1 MDDHPDLIFHGGPI
15 VSFGGALSGGAL
27 SGSALSGRSVPLLR
41 AQALALAGG
50 RIAAVG
56 TDRDVLTLAG
66 PGTRFVNLRGRAV
79 LPGFQDAHAH
89 PLSEGIRLGWL
100 DLTATP
106 DRAAALHAISAA
118 SAAAGAD
125 HDPWVEAVYHPA
137 AWPDGRDP
145 TRDELD
151 AASPDVPVLLHH
163 GSGHAVVANSLALAI
178 ARITAA
184 ASDPAGAVIER
195 DEHGEPTGMLRG
207 SDPAAPFAPV
217 LPVLTPADLRVA
229 LRRVSARLAADGVT
243 AVSDADLGAAG
254 SPMDELAAYVG
265 AALDG
270 DFPGRLTVMPGLAR
284 LASAAEA
291 PPGPEDIRALIPPE
305 AGGRVR
311 VGAAKFFADGALST
325 GDAWLSEPYADAP
338 TRPGTPSLG
347 RPAHEP
353 AELAERL
360 LRAHLVGWQ
369 LATHAIGD
377 AAVAATLTAYS
388 AALRAAPRSD
398 HRHRVEHA
406 MLLDT
411 ALVAELVRLGVVA
424 VIQPEFVAATGD
436 LYRARLGPDRAARIY
451 DYRTWLDAGLAI
463 AFGSD
468 RPITR
473 GRPLDGV
480 RAVFRHAG
488 PSGVRLADGTA
499 PTVAEALTAWTGAAA
514 WAARDEDHGGRI
526 EAGLAAD
533 MVVLSA
539 DPSTVP
545 PEAWAEGSDGIDVVA
560 TLVGGTAVFG
570 RDALT

>member
-1 MDDHPDLIFHGGPI
+1 VARSWQNVDDHPDLIFHGGPI
-15 VSFGGALSGGAL
+15 VSFGGGV
-27 SGSALSGRSVPLLR
+27 SGRTVPVVR
-41 AQALALAGG
+41 AQALALTGG
-50 RIAAVG
+50 RIASVG
-56 TDRDVLTLAG
+56 ADRDVLPLAG
-66 PGTRFVNLRGRAV
+66 PATRLVNLRGRAV

-100 DLTATP
+100 DLTPTP
-106 DRAAALHAISAA
+106 DQGAALRAISTA

-125 HDPWVEAVYHPA
+125 PDRWVEAVYHPA

-145 TRDELD
+145 TRSELD
-151 AASPDVPVLLHH
+151 AVSPDVPVLLHH
-163 GSGHAVVANSLALAI
+163 GSGHAVVANSFALAI
-178 ARITAA
+178 ARVTAA

-207 SDPAAPFAPV
+207 SDPAAAFAPV
-217 LPVLTPADLRVA
+217 LPALTPEDLRAA

-254 SPMDELAAYVG
+254 SPIDELAAYVG

-270 DFPGRLTVMPGLAR
+270 AFPVRLTVMPGLAR
-284 LASAAEA
+284 LAAAGEA
-291 PPGPEDIRALIPPE
+291 PPGPEDIRALIPPD

-311 VGAAKFFADGALST
+311 VGAAKFYADGALST
-325 GDAWLSEPYADAP
+325 GDAWLSEPYADARS
-338 TRPGTPSLG
+338 RPGTPPLG

-360 LRAHLVGWQ
+360 LRAHLAGWQ

-377 AAVAATLTAYS
+377 AAVAATLAAYR
-388 AALRAAPRSD
+388 AALHSAPRPD
-398 HRHRVEHA
+398 HRLRIEHA
-406 MLLDT
+406 MLLDAT
-411 ALVAELVRLGVVA
+411 LVADLVRLGVVA
-424 VIQPEFVAATGD
+424 VIQPEFVATTGD
-436 LYRARLGPDRAARIY
+436 LYRERLGPDRAARIY
-451 DYRTWLDAGLAI
+451 AYREWLDAGLAI

-488 PSGVRLADGTA
+488 PSGIHLADGTA
-499 PTVAEALTAWTGAAA
+499 PTVVEALSAWTGAAA

-533 MVVLSA
+533 VVVLSA
-539 DPSTVP
+539 DPAAVP
-545 PEAWAEGSDGIDVVA
+545 PEAWADGSDGIRVVA

-570 RDALT
+570 RDALA

>member
-1 MDDHPDLIFHGGPI
+1 MDDHPDLIFHGGA
-15 VSFGGALSGGAL
+15 VLSFGRRDP
-27 SGSALSGRSVPLLR
+27 GRSVPVRR
-41 AQALALAGG
+41 AQALALTGD

-56 TDRDVLTLAG
+56 GESDILAMAG
-66 PGTRFVNLRGRAV
+66 PATRLVNLQGRAV

-89 PLSEGIRLGWL
+89 PLGEGVRLGWL
-100 DLTATP
+100 DLTTTT
-106 DRAAALHAISAA
+106 DRRAAVHAISAS

-125 HDPWVEAVYHPA
+125 PDRWVEAVYHPA

-151 AASPDVPVLLHH
+151 TASPDVPVLLHH

-184 ASDPAGAVIER
+184 APDPAGATIER

-217 LPVLTPADLRVA
+217 LPALTPEDLRAA

-243 AVSDADLGAAG
+243 AVSDADLGAVG
-254 SPMDELAAYVG
+254 SPIDELAAYVG

-270 DFPGRLTVMPGLAR
+270 DLRVRLTVMPGLTR
-284 LASAAEA
+284 LAAAGEA
-291 PPGPEDIRALIPPE
+291 PPSPGDIRALIPPDAE
-305 AGGRVR
+305 GRVR
-311 VGAAKFFADGALST
+311 VGAAKFYSDGALST
-325 GDAWLSEPYADAP
+325 GDAWLNEPYADARA
-338 TRPGTPSLG
+338 RPGTPPLG

-360 LRAHLVGWQ
+360 LRAHLAGWQ

-377 AAVAATLTAYS
+377 AAVAATLAAYR
-388 AALRAAPRSD
+388 AALDAAPCAD

-406 MLLDT
+406 MLL
-411 ALVAELVRLGVVA
+411 APGLVAEMVRLGVVA
-424 VIQPEFVAATGD
+424 VIQPEFITANGD
-436 LYRARLGPDRAARIY
+436 LYRARLGPERAARIY
-451 DYRTWLDAGLAI
+451 DYRTWLDAGLEL

-488 PSGVRLADGTA
+488 PSGVRLADGIA

-514 WAARDEDHGGRI
+514 WAARDEDHGGQI
-526 EAGLAAD
+526 EAGRAAD
-533 MVVLSA
+533 VVVLSA
-539 DPSTVP
+539 DPSAVP
-545 PEAWAEGSDGIDVVA
+545 PEAWAVGKDGIQVVA
-560 TLVGGTAVFG
+560 TLAGGTAVFG
-570 RDALT
+570 RDAIT